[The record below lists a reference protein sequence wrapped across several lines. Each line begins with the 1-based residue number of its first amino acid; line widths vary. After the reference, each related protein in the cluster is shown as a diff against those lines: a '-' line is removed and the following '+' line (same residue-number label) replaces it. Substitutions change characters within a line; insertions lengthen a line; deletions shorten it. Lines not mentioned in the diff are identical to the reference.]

1 MNENEDT
8 SAHSLGEMEKDDD
21 NSMDEEEGEEEMNER
36 LNAIEG
42 KINGDY
48 GEELFEKDES
58 EVEEYMQDMEENEI
72 AMDDLK
78 MPGDLEG
85 EDDDDDEEEGED
97 EMDENQEDGD
107 GDVDQVFEDAAEHG
121 EMDIIKELKK
131 QKAEESKK
139 ESGFIN
145 TDLINKIDQIE
156 DEMMN
161 PKEWQMTGE
170 AFAKDRPANSLLQ
183 VHLDF
188 NTATRLPPTITKE
201 TTNKIEDLIK
211 QRVLDELFDD
221 PVLRRQTNKRQKD
234 AYEMD
239 FTKNKKGLGDL
250 Y

>member
-1 MNENEDT
+1 MGNNLT
-8 SAHSLGEMEKDDD
+8 SLVAQAEE
-21 NSMDEEEGEEEMNER
+21 EEEGEEEMNER

-131 QKAEESKK
+131 QKAAES
-139 ESGFIN
+139 
-145 TDLINKIDQIE
+145 
-156 DEMMN
+156 
-161 PKEWQMTGE
+161 
-170 AFAKDRPANSLLQ
+170 
-183 VHLDF
+183 
-188 NTATRLPPTITKE
+188 
-201 TTNKIEDLIK
+201 
-211 QRVLDELFDD
+211 
-221 PVLRRQTNKRQKD
+221 
-234 AYEMD
+234 
-239 FTKNKKGLGDL
+239 
-250 Y
+250 